1 MNWLRRVDR
10 SGTARWS
17 VMLRE
22 ENDWIKASILG
33 TSSTTFR
40 REKYFAS
47 LSISASSSKI
57 TIEENACI
65 NLSIS
70 VASIQTIVSYAT
82 NKNESME
89 GRTD

>member
-10 SGTARWS
+10 SGTTRWS
-17 VMLRE
+17 VMPRE

-33 TSSTTFR
+33 ISSTTFR

-47 LSISASSSKI
+47 LSISASSSKVA
-57 TIEENACI
+57 IEEKACT

-70 VASIQTIVSYAT
+70 VESIQTIISEMANMDGKAHT
-82 NKNESME
+82 SI
-89 GRTD
+89 